1 MTGACVINKNT
12 GHNDKP
18 ITKDLN
24 VNHND
29 KFVEVW
35 EKKLRLL
42 RVCIS
47 RKKEIVIRLKFA
59 IPTSVVQVQWTT
71 CHKKRGVDCVG
82 DRCERG
88 GGCG

>member
-1 MTGACVINKNT
+1 MTGACVINLKT

-35 EKKLRLL
+35 EKELRLL
-42 RVCIS
+42 IVCIS
-47 RKKEIVIRLKFA
+47 RNKEII
-59 IPTSVVQVQWTT
+59 I
-71 CHKKRGVDCVG
+71 
-82 DRCERG
+82 
-88 GGCG
+88 